1 MKSLFLIF
9 IWPSLLFARSV
20 EVEYEARTKFTSDEF
35 RRVEFNIYRK
45 WHEIETSSKR
55 VLVKYYNNNNVR
67 LIVDYENGW
76 VDLEVIG
83 KNKEL
88 LGSILKTIV
97 SESNHFD
104 SILNLDEISSE
115 VISKDELVNK
125 LIKKSTYKNENSEDV
140 KTKINF
146 TMVADHIKVR
156 AKRFSSFVRKWA
168 KRNNLKPELV
178 MAVIRQES
186 AFNPQAQSHIPAF
199 GLMQVVPKYAG
210 RDVMKQAFGKDET
223 PTKKT
228 LLDPETNIFFG
239 TRYLNMLEEKFKDL
253 TSDKEKVQ
261 SLIVASYNCGPERI
275 INAIRT
281 KKINLESSDV
291 NEQIIKVVPE
301 ETKNYL
307 KKVLDYKNEF
317 TTKG

>member
-1 MKSLFLIF
+1 MRSLFLIF
-9 IWPSLLFARSV
+9 IWPSLLFASSV
-20 EVEYEARTKFTSDEF
+20 ENEYEARTKFASDEF
-35 RRVEFNIYRK
+35 RRVEKNIYKK
-45 WHEIETSSKR
+45 WHELEASSKKI
-55 VLVKYYNNNNVR
+55 LVKYYNDNNVR
-67 LIVDYENGW
+67 LIIDYENGW
-76 VDLEVIG
+76 VDLEGIG
-83 KNKEL
+83 KNKEQ
-88 LGSILKTIV
+88 LGTILRTII
-97 SESNHFD
+97 SESNHLD
-104 SILNLDEISSE
+104 SILNLDELSSE

-125 LIKKSTYKNENSEDV
+125 LVKNSTFEDEDSEEF

-146 TMVADHIKVR
+146 NLVADHIKVR

-168 KRNNLKPELV
+168 KKNKLKPELV
-178 MAVIRQES
+178 MAIIRQES
-186 AFNPQAQSHIPAF
+186 AFNPHAQSHIPAF

-281 KKINLESSDV
+281 KKIKLESSDV
-291 NEQIIKVVPE
+291 NEQITKVVPE